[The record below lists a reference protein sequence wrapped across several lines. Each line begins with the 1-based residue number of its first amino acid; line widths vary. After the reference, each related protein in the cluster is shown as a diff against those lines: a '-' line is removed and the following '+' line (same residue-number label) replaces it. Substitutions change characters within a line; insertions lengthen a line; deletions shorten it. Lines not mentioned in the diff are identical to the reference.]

1 MVNIFFNKIYYA
13 FSKTEDWIDLTKKR
27 GDFSGGW
34 MLEIIAGFEFGIAC
48 LLASIPT
55 YLFVRNYFNYI
66 ITIPLLAFI
75 VILFIVQRFTKKY
88 IWYIPNKS
96 LWKQFDEDV
105 IIPLWVAIGIVTNL
119 CSLICAIGGGIL
131 FYLSL
136 FHIYDN

>member
-1 MVNIFFNKIYYA
+1 MNIFFNKIYYA
-13 FSKTEDWIDLTKKR
+13 FSKTEDWINLTKKR

-66 ITIPLLAFI
+66 ITIPLLSFI

-105 IIPLWVAIGIVTNL
+105 IIPLWVAIGFVTNL